1 MKMKKLFSYLE
12 SLTPT
17 LTDNQRKHIEMLVKD
32 MVGNE
37 SQIQYGN
44 GYRDGRTVGR
54 REGESGCIFF
64 RFSHTLFPLPTA

>member
-1 MKMKKLFSYLE
+1 MKKLFSYLE

-54 REGESGCIFF
+54 REGEREQSIISLGGG
-64 RFSHTLFPLPTA
+64 RAY